1 MGASQVLGPLE
12 DYMQATHR
20 LVKLPKIDRFRFE
33 LRQVLQMTK
42 QTLRPQ
48 QGKWATARRRRPDD
62 SPLGKRSF
70 SPPSHYTNVLYHHSQ
85 DHSGLLTTRNRQSKG
100 NSDLVRM
107 HRRKHQSIG
116 EGQQAEDKSLHF
128 PSVVNLTYDTRGEET
143 RRRLRPRL
151 LPLRG
156 RKVQQTE
163 SFLGTRKAAFSP
175 TIGQKQAVESTPTAT
190 PTCITPYL
198 TPKLTRRVIFTKEAT
213 AIT

>member
-20 LVKLPKIDRFRFE
+20 LVKLPKVDRFRFE
-33 LRQVLQMTK
+33 LRQVLLK
-42 QTLRPQ
+42 QSSRPQ
-48 QGKWATARRRRPDD
+48 KGKWETARRRRPDD

-70 SPPSHYTNVLYHHSQ
+70 SPQNHYTNVLYQ
-85 DHSGLLTTRNRQSKG
+85 NIRDNSGLFTTRNKQLKAEETM
-100 NSDLVRM
+100 RM

-116 EGQQAEDKSLHF
+116 VVQRTEDKPLHL
-128 PSVVNLTYDTRGEET
+128 PSVVNLTYDTRDQET
-143 RRRLRPRL
+143 NRKLRPRL

-163 SFLGTRKAAFSP
+163 PLLAARKASFSP
-175 TIGQKQAVESTPTAT
+175 TTRLQQAVESTPTAT

-198 TPKLTRRVIFTKEAT
+198 TPKTTRRVIFTKEAT
-213 AIT
+213 ALT